1 MNKQQPALW
10 RWFQLP
16 FALRVFALYFVF
28 VGLSGYFVL
37 DLVVKE
43 IKPGVRQ
50 SSEEVLFDTAQLLA
64 QLVAPYVAEQAL
76 RLQPPTKQSQIQQA
90 LNQQQPNQQA
100 LSEQLLQ
107 QPSQLLPSAIQ
118 QLLANYGK
126 HQLPAQ
132 IWGVE
137 KTSIAHRIYLTDVTG
152 TVIYDS
158 SNQDL
163 GKDFSRW
170 NDVYLTLKGQ
180 YGARSSKANPTDDSS
195 TVMHV
200 AAPITTQGQI
210 IGVLTIA
217 KPNDSM
223 QPFIDKTQTY
233 LTQRGL
239 LLMLLG
245 LAVGALL
252 AWRLQLGLNRLE
264 HYANQLSAGERVGPP
279 KFRLFFEFAN
289 LAAALDKMR
298 QTLAGRAYAERYVQ
312 TLTHE
317 LKSPLTAIQAASELL
332 QQQLPDADRVR
343 FAGNIQQQSHR
354 LHQLIEQLLQ
364 LSELEQRQHL
374 IDTADLDLATI
385 CQQVLAQRQ
394 GRIDQQHWQ
403 LQLQLVP
410 VTIEGDALLLQQS
423 IGHLLDNALDFAVV
437 GASVSLKLEVQQH
450 QAELTLFNQGP
461 AIPDYALPRL
471 TERFYSL
478 PRPGKQTKS
487 TGLGLNFVAEVV
499 KLHQGQLS
507 ISNDSQNGVDGVVV
521 RILLPLRL
529 R

>member
-332 QQQLPDADRVR
+332 QQ
-343 FAGNIQQQSHR
+343 
-354 LHQLIEQLLQ
+354 
-364 LSELEQRQHL
+364 
-374 IDTADLDLATI
+374 
-385 CQQVLAQRQ
+385 
-394 GRIDQQHWQ
+394 
-403 LQLQLVP
+403 
-410 VTIEGDALLLQQS
+410 
-423 IGHLLDNALDFAVV
+423 
-437 GASVSLKLEVQQH
+437 
-450 QAELTLFNQGP
+450 
-461 AIPDYALPRL
+461 
-471 TERFYSL
+471 
-478 PRPGKQTKS
+478 
-487 TGLGLNFVAEVV
+487 
-499 KLHQGQLS
+499 
-507 ISNDSQNGVDGVVV
+507 
-521 RILLPLRL
+521 
-529 R
+529 

>member
-1 MNKQQPALW
+1 MSEQRHPLW

-28 VGLSGYFVL
+28 VGLSGFFML

-64 QLVAPYVAEQAL
+64 QLVAPHLAEINPQGPGQHL
-76 RLQPPTKQSQIQQA
+76 TKPMPLQLPPQ
-90 LNQQQPNQQA
+90 
-100 LSEQLLQ
+100 LQ
-107 QPSQLLPSAIQ
+107 QILV
-118 QLLANYGK
+118 NYGK
-126 HQLPAQ
+126 HHTQAL
-132 IWGVE
+132 IWGV
-137 KTSIAHRIYLTDVTG
+137 KKASVSHRIYITDVAG
-152 TVIYDS
+152 IVIYDS
-158 SNQDL
+158 ANQDL
-163 GKDFSRW
+163 GKDYSRW

-180 YGARSSKANPTDDSS
+180 YGARSSKADPNDENS

-200 AAPITTQGQI
+200 AAAVRHQDQI

-217 KPNDSM
+217 KPNHSM
-223 QPFIDKTQTY
+223 QPFIDRTQAY

-252 AWRLQLGLNRLE
+252 AWRLQQGLNRLE
-264 HYANQLSAGERVGPP
+264 TYANQLSAGERVGPP
-279 KFRLFFEFAN
+279 KFRMFFEFAN
-289 LAAALDKMR
+289 LARALDKMR

-332 QQQLPDADRVR
+332 QQPLPDADRQR
-343 FAGNIQQQSHR
+343 FARNIQQQTER

-374 IDTADLDLATI
+374 LETKPLDLAAL
-385 CQQVLAQRQ
+385 CQQAVQQRQ

-403 LQLQLVP
+403 LQLDLAAT
-410 VTIEGDALLLQQS
+410 TIEGDALLLQQS
-423 IGHLLDNALDFAVV
+423 IGHLLDNALDFAPGFADQ
-437 GASVSLKLEVQQH
+437 GAFVRLDVQLIAQ
-450 QAELTLFNQGP
+450 QAVLTLFNQGP

-478 PRPGKQTKS
+478 PRPGKQQKS
-487 TGLGLNFVAEVV
+487 TGLGLNFVGEVV
-499 KLHQGQLS
+499 KLHQGELQIENVTRDQ
-507 ISNDSQNGVDGVVV
+507 ISGVLVTV
-521 RILLPLRL
+521 RLPLRL
-529 R
+529 Q

>member
-1 MNKQQPALW
+1 M
-10 RWFQLP
+10 P

-28 VGLSGYFVL
+28 VGMSGYFML

-64 QLVAPYVAEQAL
+64 QLVAPHLAEHN
-76 RLQPPTKQSQIQQA
+76 PQSAGQTA
-90 LNQQQPNQQA
+90 QQPLPPQ
-100 LSEQLLQ
+100 LQ
-107 QPSQLLPSAIQ
+107 QV
-118 QLLANYGK
+118 LASYGK
-126 HQLPAQ
+126 HRTQAL

-137 KTSIAHRIYLTDVTG
+137 KASIPHRIYITDAAG
-152 TVIYDS
+152 IIIYDS
-158 SNQDL
+158 ANQDL
-163 GKDFSRW
+163 GKDYSRW

-180 YGARSSKANPTDDSS
+180 YGARSSRTDPNDENS

-200 AAPITTQGQI
+200 AAAVRHQDQI

-217 KPNDSM
+217 KPNHSM
-223 QPFIDKTQTY
+223 QPFIDRTQAY

-252 AWRLQLGLNRLE
+252 AWRLQQGLNRLE
-264 HYANQLSAGERVGPP
+264 TYANQLSAGERVGPP
-279 KFRLFFEFAN
+279 KFRMFFEFAN
-289 LAAALDKMR
+289 LAQALDKMR

-332 QQQLPDADRVR
+332 QQPLPDVDRQR
-343 FAGNIQQQSHR
+343 FARNIQQQTER

-374 IDTADLDLATI
+374 LETKPLDLAAL
-385 CQQVLAQRQ
+385 CQQAVQQRQ
-394 GRIDQQHWQ
+394 GRIDQQQWQ
-403 LQLQLVP
+403 LQLDLTAT
-410 VTIEGDALLLQQS
+410 TIEGDALLLQQS
-423 IGHLLDNALDFAVV
+423 IGHLLDNALDFADK
-437 GASVSLKLEVQQH
+437 GATVTLDVQLIEQ
-450 QAELTLFNQGP
+450 QAVLTLFNQGP
-461 AIPDYALPRL
+461 AIPNYALPRL

-478 PRPGKQTKS
+478 PRPGKQQKS

-499 KLHQGQLS
+499 KLHQGELQLENVKRGQLS
-507 ISNDSQNGVDGVVV
+507 GVLVTV
-521 RILLPLRL
+521 RLPLQL
-529 R
+529 Q

>member
-1 MNKQQPALW
+1 MTEQRPPLW

-28 VGLSGYFVL
+28 VGMSGYFML

-64 QLVAPYVAEQAL
+64 QLVAPHLAEYNRKNPGQSPGLAPMPSL
-76 RLQPPTKQSQIQQA
+76 PPQ
-90 LNQQQPNQQA
+90 
-100 LSEQLLQ
+100 LQ
-107 QPSQLLPSAIQ
+107 QV
-118 QLLANYGK
+118 LASYGK
-126 HQLPAQ
+126 HRTPAL
-132 IWGVE
+132 IWGVQ
-137 KTSIAHRIYLTDVTG
+137 KTSIPHRIYLTDAVG
-152 TVIYDS
+152 MVIYDS
-158 SNQDL
+158 TNQDV

-180 YGARSSKANPTDDSS
+180 YGARSSKTDPNDENS

-200 AAPITTQGQI
+200 AAAVRHQDQI

-217 KPNDSM
+217 KPNHSM
-223 QPFIDKTQTY
+223 QPFIDRTQAY

-252 AWRLQLGLNRLE
+252 AWRLQKGLNRLE
-264 HYANQLSAGERVGPP
+264 TYANQLSAGERVGPP
-279 KFRLFFEFAN
+279 KFRMFFEFAN
-289 LAAALDKMR
+289 LARALDKMR

-332 QQQLPDADRVR
+332 QQPLPDPDRQR
-343 FAGNIQQQSHR
+343 FARNIQQQTER

-374 IDTADLDLATI
+374 LETRPLDLAQL
-385 CQQVLAQRQ
+385 CQQALQQRQ
-394 GRIDQQHWQ
+394 GRIDQQQWQ
-403 LQLQLVP
+403 LQLDLAP
-410 VTIEGDALLLQQS
+410 LTIEGDALLLQQS
-423 IGHLLDNALDFAVV
+423 IGHLLDNALDFADF
-437 GASVSLKLEVQQH
+437 GAQVRLSLQLVPRRAVLK
-450 QAELTLFNQGP
+450 LFNQGP
-461 AIPDYALPRL
+461 AIPDYALSRL

-478 PRPGKQTKS
+478 PRPGKQQKS

-499 KLHQGQLS
+499 KLHQGELQIANQQIDGS
-507 ISNDSQNGVDGVVV
+507 NGVAVQL
-521 RILLPLRL
+521 LLPIQLQ
-529 R
+529 

>member
-1 MNKQQPALW
+1 MSKQQHQLW

-16 FALRVFALYFVF
+16 FALRVFALYFIF
-28 VGLSGYFVL
+28 VGLSGFFML

-64 QLVAPYVAEQAL
+64 QLVAPHLAEHHPQSTGQTGSQAL
-76 RLQPPTKQSQIQQA
+76 PRQ
-90 LNQQQPNQQA
+90 
-100 LSEQLLQ
+100 LQ
-107 QPSQLLPSAIQ
+107 QV
-118 QLLANYGK
+118 LANYGK
-126 HQLPAQ
+126 HRVQAQ

-137 KTSIAHRIYLTDVTG
+137 KTSIPHRIYITDAAG
-152 TVIYDS
+152 IVIYDS
-158 SNQDL
+158 ANQDL
-163 GKDFSRW
+163 GKDYSRW

-180 YGARSSKANPTDDSS
+180 YGARSSKTDLNDENS

-200 AAPITTQGQI
+200 AAAVRHQDQI
-210 IGVLTIA
+210 IGALTIA
-217 KPNDSM
+217 KPNHSM
-223 QPFIDKTQTY
+223 QPFIDRTQAY

-245 LAVGALL
+245 LGVGALL
-252 AWRLQLGLNRLE
+252 AWRLQQGLNRLE
-264 HYANQLSAGERVGPP
+264 TYANQLSAGERVGPP
-279 KFRLFFEFAN
+279 KFRMFFEFAN
-289 LAAALDKMR
+289 LARALDKMR

-332 QQQLPDADRVR
+332 QQSLPDQDRLR
-343 FAGNIQQQSHR
+343 FARNIQQQSER

-374 IDTADLDLATI
+374 AVTAPLDLSKL
-385 CQQVLAQRQ
+385 CQQVLTQRQ
-394 GRIDQQHWQ
+394 GRIDQQQWQ
-403 LQLQLVP
+403 LQLDLTS
-410 VTIEGDALLLQQS
+410 VTLAGDGLLLQQAV
-423 IGHLLDNALDFAVV
+423 GHLLDNALDFAPV
-437 GASVSLKLEVQQH
+437 GSKVCLSLQQEQQ
-450 QAELTLFNQGP
+450 QAVLTLFNQGP

-478 PRPGKQTKS
+478 PRPGKHQKS

-499 KLHQGQLS
+499 KLHQGELLIHNQ
-507 ISNDSQNGVDGVVV
+507 QQHGVAGVEV
-521 RILLPLRL
+521 RLVLPLQL
-529 R
+529 Q